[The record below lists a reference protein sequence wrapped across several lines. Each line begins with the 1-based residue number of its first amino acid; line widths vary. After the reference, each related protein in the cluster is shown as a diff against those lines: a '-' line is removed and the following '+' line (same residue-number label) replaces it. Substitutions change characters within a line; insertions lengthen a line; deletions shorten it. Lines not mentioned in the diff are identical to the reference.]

1 MSRAGLT
8 TLLAAVAL
16 TLALT
21 AAPAALA
28 AHPPSLPDVE
38 DEVMCVTCNV
48 PLNVAESPQAEA
60 QKAQIRR
67 LIDRGLTKDQIKD
80 RLVAEYGR
88 NVLALPDDDGIGLA
102 AYLVPA
108 AVAALMIAVLALLV
122 PRWRRRPREAA
133 FGTSAPAL
141 SPADERRLDEDLARY
156 DP

>member
-1 MSRAGLT
+1 MRR
-8 TLLAAVAL
+8 
-16 TLALT
+16 
-21 AAPAALA
+21 AALA
-28 AHPPSLPDVE
+28 AALLALATPVAAAAATPRATFTDIE
-38 DEVMCVTCNV
+38 DEVMCVSCNV

-67 LIDRGLTKDQIKD
+67 LIDRGLTKEQIKD

-88 NVLALPDDDGIGLA
+88 NVLALPGDDGIGLA

-108 AVAALMIAVLALLV
+108 AVAALMIAVLALLI

-133 FGTSAPAL
+133 IATPAAAI